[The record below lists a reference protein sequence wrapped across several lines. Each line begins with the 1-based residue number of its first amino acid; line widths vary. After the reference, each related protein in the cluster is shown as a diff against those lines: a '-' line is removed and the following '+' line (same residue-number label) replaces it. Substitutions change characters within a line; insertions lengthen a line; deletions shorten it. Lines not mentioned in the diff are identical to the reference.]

1 MAVATR
7 RLYLDGT
14 GEVVEHGDPAAV
26 TLLVAV
32 GQEIPAG
39 YTEPSVEPAK
49 VKAVES
55 APNKA
60 VKAAPN
66 K

>member
-1 MAVATR
+1 MAAATR
-7 RLYLDGT
+7 RLYLDGSGT
-14 GEVVEHGDPAAV
+14 VVEHGDPTAV

-39 YTEPSVEPAK
+39 YTEPVEPAE
-49 VKAVES
+49 VKAVAS

-60 VKAAPN
+60 VKGAPN

>member
-1 MAVATR
+1 MVADR
-7 RLYLDGT
+7 RLYLT
-14 GEVVEHGDPAAV
+14 ASGEVVEHGDPAAV

-39 YTEPSVEPAK
+39 YVQPTEPVE
-49 VKAVES
+49 VKAVTS
-55 APNKA
+55 APNKS
-60 VKAAPN
+60 VKGAPN